1 MPDVE
6 CAPQPH
12 TEPMTSIGPTKT
24 TNAASADLTIRPARP
39 SDAPALFRL
48 AALDSARVPRGRV
61 LLAVVGGEPWAAV
74 SMDDYHAVADPF
86 RPTGELVL
94 LLVERAR
101 QVRRAEHAEDR
112 RRRRAAFRLAL
123 G

>member
-6 CAPQPH
+6 CAPQPQ
-12 TEPMTSIGPTKT
+12 TERMTSFGPTKT
-24 TNAASADLTIRPARP
+24 TTTASADLTIRPART
-39 SDAPALFRL
+39 SDAQALFRL
-48 AALDSARVPRGRV
+48 ASLDSARVPRGRV
-61 LLAVVGGEPWAAV
+61 LLAVVGGEPCAAV
-74 SMDDYHAVADPF
+74 SRDDFNAVADPF
-86 RPTGELVL
+86 RPTGDLVL

-112 RRRRAAFRLAL
+112 RRHRAAFRLAL